1 MAAKAKMKY
10 HHLERCFTNRVK
22 RPVVSRGLRAPGLL
36 GLGLSGGNPT
46 FTRGQEGHLCP
57 ACPRLGQPRHREYP
71 TVANTAPSVFPS
83 GELVASLV
91 SRHLPDG
98 EFGWGGISVT
108 RQRRCPK
115 AGSVG
120 TELSRRTQA

>member
-1 MAAKAKMKY
+1 VVTPLSRQGGVA
-10 HHLERCFTNRVK
+10 RR
-22 RPVVSRGLRAPGLL
+22 RPGH
-36 GLGLSGGNPT
+36 GGQT
-46 FTRGQEGHLCP
+46 LW
-57 ACPRLGQPRHREYP
+57 HREDP
-71 TVANTAPSVFPS
+71 TVANTVPSVFPS

>member
-1 MAAKAKMKY
+1 VATPLSRQGMGLVSVSA
-10 HHLERCFTNRVK
+10 
-22 RPVVSRGLRAPGLL
+22 SRGN
-36 GLGLSGGNPT
+36 S
-46 FTRGQEGHLCP
+46 
-57 ACPRLGQPRHREYP
+57 RHREDP
-71 TVANTAPSVFPS
+71 TVASTAPSVFPS

>member
-1 MAAKAKMKY
+1 MVTP
-10 HHLERCFTNRVK
+10 L
-22 RPVVSRGLRAPGLL
+22 SREGA
-36 GLGLSGGNPT
+36 
-46 FTRGQEGHLCP
+46 FARG
-57 ACPRLGQPRHREYP
+57 CPRRRPRALRHREDP

>member
-1 MAAKAKMKY
+1 M
-10 HHLERCFTNRVK
+10 
-22 RPVVSRGLRAPGLL
+22 
-36 GLGLSGGNPT
+36 
-46 FTRGQEGHLCP
+46 
-57 ACPRLGQPRHREYP
+57 
-71 TVANTAPSVFPS
+71 ANTVPSVFPS

-115 AGSVG
+115 AGSEG